1 MKTKRQSA
9 ILDII
14 ARYDV
19 ETQEELA
26 KRLQK
31 QGIAVTQ
38 ATVSRDIKELRLIKV
53 LAADGR
59 YKYASV
65 ESKETVRQ
73 ERFNNLFAHAV
84 LSINTTGNLIVVKT
98 MAGAANA
105 ASEAIDS
112 LNWREIVGT
121 IAGDNTIFVAVSEK
135 ADVRKLVA
143 RFRSMMEK

>member
-1 MKTKRQSA
+1 VKTKRQSA